1 MNLANI
7 DFSELAL
14 GAILPSVVLV
24 FGALCLLLINVFLS
38 ASAHA
43 LRRLNVAL
51 GMVFLTLSIIFSLN
65 LSFGGSFFGL
75 INITGIS
82 VLSQVL
88 MELSAL
94 LFVALFWEG
103 GAGANASNVR
113 SINGGIASI
122 EEFFPLFLLMI
133 AGFDIMVS
141 STHLLIILLGLE
153 IGSLCL
159 IALIALSGKNA
170 PESTE
175 SNRKACAKRDFAK
188 LDSINLDSINLD
200 STNLDSTNLDFRKSA
215 ESTSRALLPSLAQ
228 NLEIEASIKYFIL
241 SVLASVFFIF
251 GAWCF
256 YFASASFDLSYI
268 QEALQSAHYTSAFA
282 VLIGL
287 VFMLGAI
294 GFKAS
299 MVPFH
304 SWMPDVYEG
313 SSALIAGVVSIIP
326 KIAAFAVAIVVFG
339 AFIEIGVTWINNAL
353 YALIILT
360 ITIPNIAALVQ
371 QDLKRMLAFSS
382 ISHSGFVLACVLI
395 DTQMSL
401 TSLYLYWFLFA
412 FSNIGAFGLLWFAP
426 QRMDSGAESKL
437 DSMVSKAES
446 ALESRQESARFTYPI
461 SRFNGMLKISPM
473 YAMLSAIFLF
483 SLAGI
488 PPFGLFWGKIYV
500 VISACSADY
509 PLLTV
514 IMMINSAIAAFYYLK
529 PVVAMFLRAPNAS
542 AQNAKQNASAQNN
555 FNAQN
560 FDTSNNFGT
569 PNFNTPNPAQTP
581 ARAGIH
587 VTTLGKIIIGGSAFI
602 CCISI
607 FMVQFL
613 LDFIGKYVIGAY

>member
-51 GMVFLTLSIIFSLN
+51 GVVFLTLSIIFSLN
-65 LSFGGSFFGL
+65 LSFGSSFFGL

-103 GAGANASNVR
+103 RAGANASINGGGAR

-170 PESTE
+170 PESKE
-175 SNRKACAKRDFAK
+175 SNHKARANP
-188 LDSINLDSINLD
+188 DSANLD
-200 STNLDSTNLDFRKSA
+200 STNLDSGKSA

-294 GFKAS
+294 GFKVS

-426 QRMDSGAESKL
+426 QRMDSSAESKAESNL
-437 DSMVSKAES
+437 ASKAES

-473 YAMLSAIFLF
+473 YAILSMIFLF

-500 VISACSADY
+500 VISAFSADY
-509 PLLTV
+509 PLLAV

-542 AQNAKQNASAQNN
+542 TSNASAQNAKQNASAQNN
-555 FNAQN
+555 SN
-560 FDTSNNFGT
+560 TSNNFGT
-569 PNFNTPNPAQTP
+569 PNFNTPNSAQTP
-581 ARAGIH
+581 ARASIH
-587 VTTLGKIIIGGSAFI
+587 VTTLGKIIIGGTAFI
-602 CCISI
+602 CCINI